1 MMGYLQD
8 PRVLFAA
15 ERTALAWNR
24 SCLALMAFG
33 FAIERFGL
41 YLQLVAPEKAVDRF
55 GFSFWM
61 GIAFVALGVVA
72 ALLSAWQYH
81 RTLDKLDDEEIPAG
95 YRVHLATW
103 LNISVGLL
111 GVALLLYL
119 SFSS

>member
-1 MMGYLQD
+1 MSYLQD

-41 YLQLVAPEKAVDRF
+41 YMQLMAPEKAVDKPA
-55 GFSFWM
+55 FSFWV
-61 GIAFVALGVVA
+61 GIAFVALGVLA

-81 RTLDKLDDEEIPAG
+81 RTLDKLGDEEIPDG
-95 YRVHLATW
+95 YRIHLATW
-103 LNISVGLL
+103 LNVSVGLL
-111 GVALLLYL
+111 GGALLLYL
-119 SFSS
+119 SLSS

>member
-1 MMGYLQD
+1 MSYLQD

-41 YLQLVAPEKAVDRF
+41 YLQLVAPGKAVDSAT
-55 GFSFWM
+55 FSFWV
-61 GIAFVALGVVA
+61 GIAFVALGVLA

-81 RTLDKLDDEEIPAG
+81 RTLDKLGDEEIPDG
-95 YRVHLATW
+95 YRIHLATW
-103 LNISVGLL
+103 LNVSVGLL
-111 GVALLLYL
+111 GGALLLYL
-119 SFSS
+119 SLSS

>member
-1 MMGYLQD
+1 MGYLQD

-15 ERTALAWNR
+15 ERSALAWNR

-41 YLQLVAPEKAVDRF
+41 YLQLVAPAKAVDRF
-55 GFSFWM
+55 AFSFWM